1 MKFEFDHR
9 TGSMQPKKDDNIYF
23 AQSQGGGLIVDDK
36 KNNIRYII
44 ERDERIT
51 KLFGSFDRDK
61 LNFYDMRD
69 ARMIADRV
77 VRLLGRD
84 HKYSDFHYFLKGYH
98 MSENFVKSCS
108 SFLDESVWADIH
120 KRSNGQGTVKKEDY
134 GKVIGTL
141 EDGTKLVMPY
151 DYVDKGELV
160 EFDEGK
166 LYYEFEEGGIIA
178 VVSQDY
184 DDAYYVYNEDDEG
197 VNMSCYCIIDDCIR
211 KEDEFN
217 SLLAIANTSN
227 TYLPDLLFNLE
238 VDVQREYTKFT
249 FDGGREAYMLF
260 YSEDRADDYAFDS
273 EKELLD
279 DTRFDKETVKHFRDI
294 LGDGFF
300 DEKAMKD
307 ELEESYST
315 YFDDLNNEDKV
326 RELLN
331 YGLVEETEEYFDVD
345 EDGDVDTDLPT
356 FDPDDYRDNYVE
368 KVLDSIDDVI
378 DEFFFH
384 YGYDGIEDFIDI
396 EELAKDIVNNDGR
409 GSIISGYDGQERVE
423 NVNGKTYYIYRT

>member
-1 MKFEFDHR
+1 
-9 TGSMQPKKDDNIYF
+9 MQPKKDDNIYF

-98 MSENFVKSCS
+98 MSENFVQSCS

-184 DDAYYVYNEDDEG
+184 DDAYYVYDEDDEG

-211 KEDEFN
+211 TEDEFN
-217 SLLAIANTSN
+217 SLLAVANTSN

-249 FDGGREAYMLF
+249 FDGGRESYMLF
-260 YSEDRADDYAFDS
+260 YSEERADDYAFDS

-279 DTRFDKETVKHFRDI
+279 DTRFDKETVKRFRDI

-378 DEFFFH
+378 NEFFTQ

>member
-98 MSENFVKSCS
+98 MSENFVQSCS

-249 FDGGREAYMLF
+249 FDGGRESYMLF

-279 DTRFDKETVKHFRDI
+279 DTRFDKETVKRFRDI

-378 DEFFFH
+378 NEFFTQ

>member
-279 DTRFDKETVKHFRDI
+279 DTRFDKETVKRFRDI

>member
-1 MKFEFDHR
+1 
-9 TGSMQPKKDDNIYF
+9 MQPKKDDNIYF

-98 MSENFVKSCS
+98 VSENFVQSCS

-217 SLLAIANTSN
+217 SLLAVASTSN

-249 FDGGREAYMLF
+249 FDGGRESYMLF

-279 DTRFDKETVKHFRDI
+279 DTRFDKETVKRFRDI

-409 GSIISGYDGQERVE
+409 GSIISGYDGEERVE
-423 NVNGKTYYIYRT
+423 TVNGKTYYIYRT

>member
-1 MKFEFDHR
+1 
-9 TGSMQPKKDDNIYF
+9 MQPKKDDNIYF

-98 MSENFVKSCS
+98 VSENFVQSCS

-217 SLLAIANTSN
+217 SLLAVANTSN

-249 FDGGREAYMLF
+249 FDGGRESYMLF

-279 DTRFDKETVKHFRDI
+279 DTRFDKETVKRFRDI